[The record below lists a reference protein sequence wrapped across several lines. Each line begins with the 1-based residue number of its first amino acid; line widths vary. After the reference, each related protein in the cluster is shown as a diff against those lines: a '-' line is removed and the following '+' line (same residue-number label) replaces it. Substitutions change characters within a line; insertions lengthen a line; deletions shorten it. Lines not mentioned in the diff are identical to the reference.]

1 MDFRHWNNWHQ
12 RVLFNNIICRL
23 VGSQ

>member
-1 MDFRHWNNWHQ
+1 MDFRHYQ